1 MLLYKEGY
9 SPVKKYIFKRVL
21 YSLVAI
27 LVLLLLLFLML
38 DLMPGSPFNDDKL
51 SQEQIDVLYQ
61 KYGLDDPFLVRY
73 FRYLFNI
80 VKGDFGVSYNIASNV
95 PITDLLQT
103 RLPTSI
109 RLGGQ
114 AVFLGASIG
123 LLLGLVAA
131 LKHNTIFDTIATIIS
146 VLGVSLPS
154 YVFALALSYVFGYR
168 MGWFPL
174 LYASETPFIS
184 SVLPTVALSMFSM
197 ANIARFTRTEMLEV
211 LRSDYMLLAESKGI
225 SGPKLIIRHA
235 LRNALIPIITV
246 LGPLIVNTMT
256 GSLVIEKI
264 FSIPGIGELMV
275 RSIQQNDY
283 NVTIALSFIYSL
295 MYITIMLV
303 VDILYGVIDPR
314 IRLSKEDNHES

>member
-1 MLLYKEGY
+1 M
-9 SPVKKYIFKRVL
+9 KKYIFKRVL
-21 YSLVAI
+21 YSIVAI

-38 DLMPGSPFNDDKL
+38 ELMPGSPFNDDKL

-61 KYGLDDPFLVRY
+61 KYGLDQPIIVRY
-73 FRYLFNI
+73 FKYLFNI
-80 VKGDFGVSYNIASNV
+80 IQGDFGVSYNIASNV

-103 RLPTSI
+103 RVPTSI

-114 AVFLGASIG
+114 AVLLGASIG
-123 LLLGLVAA
+123 LVLGLIAA

-154 YVFALALSYVFGYR
+154 YVFALALSYTLGYR
-168 MGWFPL
+168 AGWFPL
-174 LYASETPFIS
+174 LYDSETPFIS

>member
-1 MLLYKEGY
+1 M
-9 SPVKKYIFKRVL
+9 KKYIFKRVL
-21 YSLVAI
+21 YSIVAI

-38 DLMPGSPFNDDKL
+38 ELMPGSPFNDDKL

-61 KYGLDDPFLVRY
+61 KYGLDQPIIVRY
-73 FRYLFNI
+73 FKYLFNI
-80 VKGDFGVSYNIASNV
+80 IQGDFGVSYNIASNV

-103 RLPTSI
+103 RVPTSI

-114 AVFLGASIG
+114 AVLLGATIG
-123 LLLGLVAA
+123 LVLGLIAA

-154 YVFALALSYVFGYR
+154 YVFALALSYTLGYR
-168 MGWFPL
+168 AGWFPL
-174 LYASETPFIS
+174 LYDSETPFIS

>member
-1 MLLYKEGY
+1 
-9 SPVKKYIFKRVL
+9 
-21 YSLVAI
+21 VAI
-27 LVLLLLLFLML
+27 LVLLFLLFLML

-61 KYGLDDPFLVRY
+61 KYGLDDPFIVRY
-73 FRYLFNI
+73 FRYIFNI
-80 VKGDFGVSYNIASNV
+80 FNGDFGVSYNIASNV

-103 RLPTSI
+103 RVPTSI

-114 AVFLGASIG
+114 AVFLGAAIG
-123 LLLGLVAA
+123 LVLGLIAA

-154 YVFALALSYVFGYR
+154 YVFALALSYTLGYR
-168 MGWFPL
+168 AGWFPL
-174 LYASETPFIS
+174 LYDSATPLIS